1 MNKSYS
7 KIRHIQEANEKLD
20 KRFLSEVKTSTQY
33 LMEQVHT
40 SQAIEFIVP
49 WKYGAD
55 GKTQEPAREVF
66 TDPNYIPT
74 LRYKEGTKNLK
85 INPAKPPYTIT
96 KLSWQNFDNPITL
109 VGPQAFTKGAD
120 GYYTLTDRVGNLL
133 PAKLKFTWGVS
144 LYKMFVGFSD
154 GETSDMGVV
163 FIKGKEYKPNKPTQ
177 N

>member
-1 MNKSYS
+1 MGKFFITEEEKS
-7 KIRHIQEANEKLD
+7 KILGM
-20 KRFLSEVKTSTQY
+20 Y
-33 LMEQVHT
+33 LLEQVHT
-40 SQAIEFIVP
+40 SQGIEFIVP

-74 LRYKEGTKNLK
+74 LRYKEGNKKLK

-96 KLSWQNFDNPITL
+96 KLSWTSLGELVGL

-120 GYYTLTDRVGNLL
+120 GYYIITDRVSNLL
-133 PAKLKFTWGVS
+133 PQRLKFTWGVS
-144 LYKMFVGFSD
+144 LYPMMLTFSD
-154 GETSDMGVV
+154 GERLTVGVN